1 MVTLTSVGYGD
12 LVPVT
17 LAGRILAVVI
27 MTFAIGV
34 VAVLTSFVAAK
45 LVGLQSERDDMIDL
59 IREENAAIR
68 AELAEVNE
76 LLKQQPDSGSDE
88 T

>member
-1 MVTLTSVGYGD
+1 M
-12 LVPVT
+12 VPVT

-27 MTFAIGV
+27 MTFGIGV

-59 IREENAAIR
+59 TREENAAIR
-68 AELAEVNE
+68 AELAEVKK
-76 LLKQQPDSGSDE
+76 LLKQQPDLGGDE